1 MEGRFSTMRDE
12 VSGMSGRRARQAGHE
27 PMREGGRA

>member
-1 MEGRFSTMRDE
+1 MEGRFSTMRDD
-12 VSGMSGRRARQAGHE
+12 VSGMSGRGARHAGHG